1 MRQLEVVIVG
11 AGVAGLTTAVGLTAA
26 GHRVRVLERG
36 AEVSSEGAALGLWP
50 AAQLGLERLG
60 VLPLLED
67 DPVPYRRGL
76 LRDRRGR
83 HLGELPLDRI
93 ERSTGR
99 PVVMV
104 GRPVLM
110 RALVER
116 AERAGVPAVEL
127 EARASVTELLDA
139 GADLVVGADGIRS
152 GARRYVVPS
161 ARSPRDAHATAWRGS
176 CEGRFG
182 PEGEIWGAGMFAGVT
197 AGGTTVTNWY
207 VAVHDRQEVTSFDD
221 LRRRVLHWPDPL
233 PEVLARTKPDDVLR
247 HPIQDLPPVPT
258 YVRGRVALVGDA
270 AHAMTPSLGQGACQ
284 AVLDAVALVD
294 ALGDQPDVK
303 TALWH
308 YDDER
313 RRTATR
319 FVRGS
324 RALTRVQLSRALPE
338 AARNALVRVT
348 GPLAR

>member
-26 GHRVRVLERG
+26 GHRVQVLERG
-36 AEVSSEGAALGLWP
+36 VEVSSEGAALGLWP

-60 VLPLLED
+60 VLQLLED
-67 DPVPYRRGL
+67 EPIPYRRGL

-83 HLGELPLDRI
+83 LLGELPLARI

-110 RALVER
+110 RALVQR
-116 AERAGVPAVEL
+116 AERVGVPEVEL
-127 EARASVTELLDA
+127 EARATVPELLEA

-197 AGGTTVTNWY
+197 AGGTAITNWY

-221 LRRRVLHWPDPL
+221 LRRRVRDWPDPL

-247 HPIQDLPPVPT
+247 HAIHDLPAVPT

-294 ALGDQPDVK
+294 ALAKQPDVK

-324 RALTRVQLSRALPE
+324 RVLTRVQLSRALPE

-348 GPLAR
+348 GPLVR